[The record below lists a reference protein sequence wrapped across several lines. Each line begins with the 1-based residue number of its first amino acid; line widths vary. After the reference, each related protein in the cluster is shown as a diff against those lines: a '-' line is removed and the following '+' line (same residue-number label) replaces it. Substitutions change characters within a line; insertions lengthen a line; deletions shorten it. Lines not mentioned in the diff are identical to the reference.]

1 MSDDILTYIPQR
13 APFVMID
20 VLEAVDARS
29 ARTTFHIR
37 EDNIFVTDGY
47 FSESGMIENMAQ
59 TAGAS
64 TGYMSRKAGKPTPIG
79 FFAALKNVNIL
90 SLPKAG
96 DTLTTE
102 IAFQQTLL
110 NFHLVT
116 GRVLVAGKEVA
127 NGEFKIFESP
137 QTPPVNSDQNTHA

>member
-1 MSDDILTYIPQR
+1 MNDNILTYIPQR
-13 APFVMID
+13 PPFIMID
-20 VLEAVDARS
+20 ELADVTEKS
-29 ARTTFHIR
+29 ARTTFTIQD
-37 EDNIFVTDGY
+37 DNIFVTDGY

-64 TGYMSRKAGKPTPIG
+64 TGYKSHIAGKPTPIG
-79 FFAALKNVNIL
+79 FFAALKNVNII

-96 DTLTTE
+96 DTITTE
-102 IAFQQTLL
+102 IVFQQTLL

-116 GRVLVAGKEVA
+116 GRVLLDGNEIA

-137 QTPPVNSDQNTHA
+137 ETPPAKS